1 MKTSAGYILKLAM
14 ILFVITAVVA
24 VLLAGINALT
34 AQPIAAYTQQKTADA
49 IALVLPSEAAPEEV
63 TGFIDETGL
72 VTTLY
77 KVGEDGFAVKVTVG
91 GSQADIEMMVG
102 VAADGTV
109 SGVSFISMAETP
121 GLGAIAS
128 QNSEAGQSFRDQFI
142 GKSGSV
148 AVTKDGGEIDS
159 LTGATVTSRA
169 VATGVNAALAC
180 VAANS

>member
-1 MKTSAGYILKLAM
+1 MKTSAGYILKLTL

-34 AQPIAAYTQQKTADA
+34 AKPIADYTLKKTADA
-49 IALVLPSEAAPEEV
+49 ISLVLPSEAAPEEIAD
-63 TGFIDETGL
+63 FADESGM

-77 KVGEDGFAVKVTVG
+77 KVGEDGYAVKVTVG

-121 GLGAIAS
+121 GLGAIAA
-128 QNSEAGQSFRDQFI
+128 QDSEAGRSFRDQFI

-169 VATGVNAALAC
+169 IATGVNAALDC